1 MSPARKSAA
10 KRAPAKKRA
19 AKRAPKAAP
28 KAPEAPTTNRAAVE
42 RHIAALR
49 EAGEFDTEREVAAQ
63 MALTLA
69 SGLDGADTA
78 AMTSACARELRHAM
92 EVLVPKGADD
102 DDDGTDG
109 WVGGPVLPAPVRHT
123 P

>member
-1 MSPARKSAA
+1 VSPARKSAA
-10 KRAPAKKRA
+10 KKAPAKKRA
-19 AKRAPKAAP
+19 AKRAPEPPATPATP
-28 KAPEAPTTNRAAVE
+28 ATNREAVE

-49 EAGEFDTEREVAAQ
+49 EAGEFDTEQEVAAQ

-92 EVLVPKGADD
+92 EVLVSKGAAD
-102 DDDGTDG
+102 DDDGTDA
-109 WVGGPVLPAPVRHT
+109 WVGGAVLPAPVRHT